1 MNDRHRG
8 LGRGLGALI
17 PTQPPSR
24 RPSDVFFSG
33 PQTDQ
38 PPAAADVAT
47 GSASREDSLTTSTEP
62 TAVTDLK
69 PVPGADF
76 AELPVSAILP
86 NPQQPRQQF
95 DEDELSE
102 LVASIHAVGVL
113 QPVVVRRM
121 TGPEGEPPSYELVM
135 GERRLRASKVAGLQ
149 AIPAIIRDT
158 SDDSLLRD
166 ALLENLHRSQL
177 NPLEEAAA
185 YQQLLQDFNCTHDV
199 LAERIGR
206 SRPQIS
212 NTVRLL
218 KLPGPVQRRVAS
230 GVLSAGHARAL
241 LSLSDADAMER
252 LAARIVSE
260 GLSVRSVEELVLLRG
275 DEKPRSRPARRRS
288 EPDPEMDQWAA
299 SVSDRLDTR
308 VTIAMGRRTGKLT
321 VEFASKE
328 DLARIIELLA

>member
-1 MNDRHRG
+1 M
-8 LGRGLGALI
+8 
-17 PTQPPSR
+17 
-24 RPSDVFFSG
+24 
-33 PQTDQ
+33 
-38 PPAAADVAT
+38 
-47 GSASREDSLTTSTEP
+47 
-62 TAVTDLK
+62 
-69 PVPGADF
+69 PGADF
-76 AELPVSAILP
+76 AELPVSAIRP

-102 LVASIHAVGVL
+102 LVASIQAVGVL

-121 TGPEGEPPSYELVM
+121 TGQDSEPASYELVM
-135 GERRLRASKVAGLQ
+135 GERRLRASKIAGLQ
-149 AIPAIIRDT
+149 AIPAIVRDT

-185 YQQLLQDFNCTHDV
+185 YEQLLQDFNCTHDV

-241 LSLSDADAMER
+241 LSLTDPEAMER
-252 LAARIVSE
+252 LAGRIVSE
-260 GLSVRSVEELVLLRG
+260 GLSVRSVEELVLLSDTTR
-275 DEKPRSRPARRRS
+275 PRSRPARRDK
-288 EPDPEMDQWAA
+288 EVDPEVDQWAA
-299 SVSDRLDTR
+299 AVSDRLDTR